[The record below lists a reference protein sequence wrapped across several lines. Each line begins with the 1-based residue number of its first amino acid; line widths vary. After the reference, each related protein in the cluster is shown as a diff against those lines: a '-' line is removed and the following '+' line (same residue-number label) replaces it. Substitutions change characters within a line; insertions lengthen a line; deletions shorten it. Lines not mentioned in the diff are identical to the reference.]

1 MVHLQKEN
9 KKLKH
14 EIEEKK
20 LKAGPSKV
28 YAKALCQSKTE
39 PTIRGKVYGTLGW
52 RGITQDVS
60 QRMDITKFV
69 GIPHCSGMSTT
80 ASATYYD
87 VILVQ

>member
-14 EIEEKK
+14 EIEEKQ
-20 LKAGPSKV
+20 LRVGPSRV
-28 YAKALCQSKTE
+28 YAKALCQSRTE
-39 PTIRGKVYGTLGW
+39 PTVRGKVHGTLGW

-69 GIPHCSGMSTT
+69 GIPHCSGMSTM
-80 ASATYYD
+80 ASATYCD
-87 VILVQ
+87 VTS